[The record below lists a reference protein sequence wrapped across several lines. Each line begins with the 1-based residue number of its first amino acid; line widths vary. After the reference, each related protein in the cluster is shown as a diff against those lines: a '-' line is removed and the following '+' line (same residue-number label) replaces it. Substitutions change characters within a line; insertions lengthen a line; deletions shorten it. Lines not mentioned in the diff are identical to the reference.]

1 MNILIISTGT
11 GLQFDFGPAIAN
23 CILKE
28 KKEKQVYLRLAMK
41 DLSEV
46 SRISINKTK
55 TKKNFPV
62 ALQY

>member
-28 KKEKQVYLRLAMK
+28 KKDKQVYLRLAMK

-46 SRISINKTK
+46 INVPLKCSD
-55 TKKNFPV
+55 PIICI
-62 ALQY
+62 